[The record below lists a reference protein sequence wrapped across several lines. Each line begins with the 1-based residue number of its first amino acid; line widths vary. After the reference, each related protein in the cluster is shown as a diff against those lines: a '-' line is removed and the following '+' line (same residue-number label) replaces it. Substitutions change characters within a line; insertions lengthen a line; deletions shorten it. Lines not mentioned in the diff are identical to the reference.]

1 LCSRSNYR
9 IFSKIWFRF
18 PFSGSEDGKGA
29 TPLVE
34 LDAVVGEEDLL
45 EILVDLDAMVSRI
58 GHHDVPVW
66 S

>member
-1 LCSRSNYR
+1 MA
-9 IFSKIWFRF
+9 
-18 PFSGSEDGKGA
+18 KGA